1 MSFRSDSKC
10 IKLSNAIFRNNLFQI
25 FLFSLEL
32 CISLHGLDTREVD
45 KIIIITFGMIRGL
58 LMLMEKTFNW
68 GYGQRMGE
76 DTAYGNV
83 KKSIGNNKYVTDKYG
98 RWKIVG

>member
-1 MSFRSDSKC
+1 
-10 IKLSNAIFRNNLFQI
+10 
-25 FLFSLEL
+25 
-32 CISLHGLDTREVD
+32 
-45 KIIIITFGMIRGL
+45 MIRGL